1 MLTLL
6 SGAMLALGAIPAAAQ
21 PAQGA
26 KPDPKAAAAEFAPT
40 GKLRAAINLGN
51 GVLAQKDPKT
61 GELDGV
67 SVRLAKA
74 LAAELHL
81 PIELIPYP
89 SAGQTTDAAAN
100 GAWDVAF
107 LAVDPGRAQNIIFT
121 TPYVEIVG
129 TYMVKADSPIRSTE
143 DVDRD
148 GVKVSV
154 GRGAAYDL
162 YLSRQFKHAQFDRAP
177 TSGDAIQLFLD
188 GKVDAVAGVRA
199 ALTAAAQAAAKGGRS
214 DLRIIDPGF
223 QTIEQ
228 AVAVPKGR
236 ESAYAYAQAFVE
248 RMKASGFVRKALDE
262 THQTDAGVAPP
273 AK

>member
-1 MLTLL
+1 
-6 SGAMLALGAIPAAAQ
+6 
-21 PAQGA
+21 
-26 KPDPKAAAAEFAPT
+26 
-40 GKLRAAINLGN
+40 
-51 GVLAQKDPKT
+51 
-61 GELDGV
+61 
-67 SVRLAKA
+67 VRLAKA

-107 LAVDPGRAQNIIFT
+107 LAIDPGRAQNIVFT
-121 TPYVEIVG
+121 SAYVEIVG
-129 TYMVKADSPIRSTE
+129 TYMVKVDSPIRSTE

-148 GVKVSV
+148 GMKVSV

-199 ALTAAAQAAAKGGRS
+199 ALTAAAKGRS
-214 DLRIIDPGF
+214 DVRIIDPGF

-236 ESAYAYAQAFVE
+236 EKAYAYAQAFVE
-248 RMKASGFVRKALDE
+248 RMKANGFVRKALDE